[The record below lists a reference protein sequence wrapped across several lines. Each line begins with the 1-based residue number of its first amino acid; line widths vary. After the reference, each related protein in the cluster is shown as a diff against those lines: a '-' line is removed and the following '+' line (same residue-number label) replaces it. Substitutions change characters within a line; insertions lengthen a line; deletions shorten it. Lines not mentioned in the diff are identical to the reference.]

1 MSNVVSLHD
10 KTFELY
16 IHQKDIVQTVA
27 DLSVRIAIDYAT
39 ERPLFLSVLNG
50 SFLFTADL
58 LRHYTGECEVS
69 FIKLAS
75 YSGTTSTGTV
85 NELIGLNEN
94 IKGRHIIL
102 LEDIVDTGNT
112 IVALFETLQVL
123 QPASIK
129 VATLLFKPEAYNKT
143 IPIDY
148 VGITIPN
155 KFVVGY
161 GLDYDSLGR
170 NLPNIYQLVT
180 N

>member
-16 IHQKDIVQTVA
+16 IHQKDIVLTVA
-27 DLSVRIAIDYAT
+27 ELAERIATDYKG

-50 SFLFTADL
+50 SFMFTADL

-75 YSGTTSTGTV
+75 YQGTESTGKI
-85 NELIGLNEN
+85 NELIGINES

-112 IVALFETLQVL
+112 IVALYDTLQAHA
-123 QPASIK
+123 PASIK
-129 VATLLFKPEAYNKT
+129 IATLLFKPEAYDKT
-143 IPIDY
+143 IPVDY
-148 VGITIPN
+148 VGVTIPN
-155 KFVVGY
+155 KFVVGF
-161 GLDYDSLGR
+161 GLDYDGLGR
-170 NLPNIYQLVT
+170 NLPNIYQLIQ
-180 N
+180 